1 MSRRLRSRRFE
12 PLAEL
17 RRRLGLTG
25 SFCERV
31 AVFPRRHRL
40 GLRPGPL
47 GLVCHSIF
55 KRNGVRD
62 LAYLHDG
69 SLLAERESNWRDHVP
84 ERKDRPAGCSLS
96 RWNLR
101 LPGRIGRYRHNETIS
116 TRRSRDAGITTGGTN
131 QSRNLDC
138 AISGIRTSFRKACS
152 SPRLSPNNC
161 RRQHTAID

>member
-1 MSRRLRSRRFE
+1 
-12 PLAEL
+12 L

-47 GLVCHSIF
+47 GLVRHSTF

-69 SLLAERESNWRDHVP
+69 SLLAERGSNWRNHAP
-84 ERKDRPAGCSLS
+84 KWKNRPAGCLLVQVEFKAAGRDPSL
-96 RWNLR
+96 
-101 LPGRIGRYRHNETIS
+101 P
-116 TRRSRDAGITTGGTN
+116 A
-131 QSRNLDC
+131 QRND
-138 AISGIRTSFRKACS
+138 
-152 SPRLSPNNC
+152 
-161 RRQHTAID
+161 QHKKK

>member
-1 MSRRLRSRRFE
+1 MDAVHERAPVTKTYRLSSAIAEQNCSDLSAEWSTPVSEWSAAQAFEDRMSRRLRSWRFE

-17 RRRLGLTG
+17 RHRLGLTG

-62 LAYLHDG
+62 LAYLHHG

-84 ERKDRPAGCSLS
+84 ERKDRQLDVPY
-96 RWNLR
+96 
-101 LPGRIGRYRHNETIS
+101 PG
-116 TRRSRDAGITTGGTN
+116 GI
-131 QSRNLDC
+131 
-138 AISGIRTSFRKACS
+138 
-152 SPRLSPNNC
+152 
-161 RRQHTAID
+161 

>member
-1 MSRRLRSRRFE
+1 MDAVHERAPVTKTYRLSSAIAEQNCSDLSAEWSTPVSEWSAAAFEDRMSRRLRSWRFE

-31 AVFPRRHRL
+31 AVFRL

-62 LAYLHDG
+62 LAYLHHG

-84 ERKDRPAGCSLS
+84 ERKDL
-96 RWNLR
+96 
-101 LPGRIGRYRHNETIS
+101 
-116 TRRSRDAGITTGGTN
+116 
-131 QSRNLDC
+131 QLD
-138 AISGIRTSFRKACS
+138 
-152 SPRLSPNNC
+152 
-161 RRQHTAID
+161 